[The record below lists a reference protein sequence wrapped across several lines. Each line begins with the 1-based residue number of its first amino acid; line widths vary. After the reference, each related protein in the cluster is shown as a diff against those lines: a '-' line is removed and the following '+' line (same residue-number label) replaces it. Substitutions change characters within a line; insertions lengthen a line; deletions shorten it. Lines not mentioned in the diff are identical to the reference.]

1 MYRVSNFHDQR
12 NWVGVR
18 DQLRTCSTTTT
29 GTSSTQWC
37 AALPGYSAEMD
48 AKSKL
53 NDWDLKC
60 YRMGY
65 DFSPLAHPCPCPC
78 QPLPLRLRQVLK
90 TSRGVGAAVWPISER
105 KMGKR
110 EKERRRER
118 GAAKTPSHPKI
129 GTALALRQAWR
140 LVNACSS
147 VHRL

>member
-1 MYRVSNFHDQR
+1 MYRIFTTNETGALM
-12 NWVGVR
+12 GVR

-65 DFSPLAHPCPCPC
+65 DFTPL
-78 QPLPLRLRQVLK
+78 
-90 TSRGVGAAVWPISER
+90 
-105 KMGKR
+105 
-110 EKERRRER
+110 
-118 GAAKTPSHPKI
+118 
-129 GTALALRQAWR
+129 ALALALAIETGVEDKPRCWGGGLANIR
-140 LVNACSS
+140 EENGKK
-147 VHRL
+147 REGKKKREGEPPKPPRIRK